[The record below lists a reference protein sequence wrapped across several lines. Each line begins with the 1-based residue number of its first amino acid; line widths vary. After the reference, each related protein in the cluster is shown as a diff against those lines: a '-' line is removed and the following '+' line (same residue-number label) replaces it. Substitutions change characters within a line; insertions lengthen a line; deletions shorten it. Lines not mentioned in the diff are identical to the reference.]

1 MTSWRLPSVSVPLGL
16 RLFFRGIFLLLALAT
31 LAMALGVLLEEKQ
44 LGHRNYQAVL
54 QKTQAQIVSRLRHPT
69 GQLALL
75 NPRAGGG
82 PVTPLKPLVLPFS
95 AIDFDDKTKVQQA
108 VEMAGCLVQYE
119 DGANLCVAVGNNPF
133 AGGFIYLAGSFASGP
148 LAAHLPGDLNFST
161 AHRVRVTV
169 DMRGQTFRWIAPFE
183 TLGVGSRVGPSGAPG
198 LRGRL
203 TGYVDGVPITHGT
216 KTVRDFRGWLWQ
228 DGRCVTEP
236 PGAGQ
241 PVPSPP
247 GAKEPQERPA
257 GSLGDATPSAEQCP
271 KRSFLSIRLPV
282 EVFRDALFQVD
293 RSRIVWPPEDL
304 DRILVRLQVL
314 PPGDGPPVFDSDRE
328 GAAPPFTLADLGKL
342 LLPGERL
349 QIRRQGADADLV
361 SLVGAEAEAPR
372 ARWIEGLVRRLPVA
386 GYDSPLQQRGT
397 VATPLGSYDVV
408 LTGDV
413 RSVTRTL
420 AEVAT
425 RLSGFVGAML
435 AAVIVAWA
443 LLELRIIRRI
453 TLLTKRAASVSSG
466 MKAVNTGEGLPP
478 IDLTDLR
485 GRDELGVLAQGLKD
499 LLQRVHDDV
508 RREHIRAQ
516 QEKDQWHA
524 VGHEIMSPLQSLM
537 ALHGGADDPSHR
549 YIRRMQQAV
558 QVLYGQASPTE
569 AFESTTLQVG
579 TLDLDAFLGHVAAN
593 AEGAGIGGVAYRSS
607 GAPVLVRADEYSL
620 EDVVTH
626 VLRNAERHRTPGS
639 VITLELGFDA
649 REARVEIRN
658 DGPAIP
664 DGMLEKIFEYGVSD
678 QPGSAAEGH
687 RGQGLFVARTY
698 MAKMGGT
705 IGARNDAGG
714 VVFTLRLQRA

>member
-1 MTSWRLPSVSVPLGL
+1 MTSWRLPSVNVPLGL

-31 LAMALGVLLEEKQ
+31 LAMAVGVLVEEKQ
-44 LGHRNYQAVL
+44 LGHRSYQAVL
-54 QKTQAQIVSRLRHPT
+54 HKTQAQIVSRLRHPT

-108 VEMAGCLVQYE
+108 VEMAGCLVQYK

-148 LAAHLPGDLNFST
+148 LAAHLPGDLDFST

-169 DMRGQTFRWIAPFE
+169 EMRGQTFRWIAPFE
-183 TLGVGSRVGPSGAPG
+183 TLGEGSTVGPSSAPG

-203 TGYVDGVPITHGT
+203 TGYIDGVPITHGT

-228 DGRCVTEP
+228 DGRCI
-236 PGAGQ
+236 
-241 PVPSPP
+241 
-247 GAKEPQERPA
+247 
-257 GSLGDATPSAEQCP
+257 GDAIPSAEQCP

-314 PPGDGPPVFDSDRE
+314 PPGDGAPVFDSDQP
-328 GAAPPFTLADLGKL
+328 GAEPPFALADLGDL

-349 QIRRQGADADLV
+349 QVRRQGAPTDLV
-361 SLVGAEAEAPR
+361 AVVGKDTEAPR
-372 ARWIEGLVRRLPVA
+372 ARWIDQLVRRLPVE
-386 GYDSPLQQRGT
+386 GYDAPLQLREA
-397 VATPLGSYDVV
+397 VATPLGRYDVL

-413 RSVTRTL
+413 RSVNKTL
-420 AEVAT
+420 AAVAT

-443 LLELRIIRRI
+443 LIELRIIRRI

-466 MKAVNTGEGLPP
+466 MKAGDGLPP

-558 QVLYGQASPTE
+558 QVLYGQASPSE

-593 AEGAGIGGVAYRSS
+593 AEGAGIGGVAYRST

-626 VLRNAERHRTPGS
+626 VLRNADRHRTPGS
-639 VITLELGFDA
+639 VIALELAFDA

-658 DGPAIP
+658 EGSLIP
-664 DGMLEKIFEYGVSD
+664 DGMLDKIFEYGVSD

-705 IGARNDAGG
+705 IAARNDVGG

>member
-1 MTSWRLPSVSVPLGL
+1 MVTSWRLPSVSVPLGL

-31 LAMALGVLLEEKQ
+31 LAMAVGVLVEEKQ

-54 QKTQAQIVSRLRHPT
+54 RKTQEQIVARLRHPT

-95 AIDFDDKTKVQQA
+95 AIDFDDKAKVQQA
-108 VEMAGCLVQYE
+108 VEMAGCLVQYQ
-119 DGANLCVAVGNNPF
+119 DGANLCVAIGNNPF

-148 LAAHLPGDLNFST
+148 LVAHAPGDLDFST

-183 TLGVGSRVGPSGAPG
+183 TLGEGSTVGPSGAPG

-203 TGYVDGVPITHGT
+203 TGYVDGVPIVHGT

-228 DGRCVTEP
+228 DGRCLDAAAPPAASAAV
-236 PGAGQ
+236 PGA
-241 PVPSPP
+241 
-247 GAKEPQERPA
+247 EP
-257 GSLGDATPSAEQCP
+257 CP

-282 EVFRDALFQVD
+282 EVFRDALFQAD

-314 PPGDGPPVFDSDRE
+314 PPGEDAAPLFDSNRA
-328 GAAPPFTLADLGKL
+328 GAEPPFALADLGDQ

-349 QIRRQGADADLV
+349 QIRRQGAPADLV
-361 SLVGAEAEAPR
+361 TLVGKDTEAPR
-372 ARWIEGLVRRLPVA
+372 ARWIDQLVRRLPVE
-386 GYDSPLQQRGT
+386 GYDAPLQLRET
-397 VATPLGSYDVV
+397 VATPLGRYDVV

-413 RSVTRTL
+413 RSVNKTL
-420 AEVAT
+420 AAVAT

-443 LLELRIIRRI
+443 LIELRIIRRI

-466 MKAVNTGEGLPP
+466 MKGDGLPP

-558 QVLYGQASPTE
+558 QVLYGQASPSE

-579 TLDLDAFLGHVAAN
+579 TLDLDAFLGHVAMN
-593 AEGAGIGGVAYRSS
+593 AEGAGIAGVAYRSN
-607 GAPVLVRADEYSL
+607 GAAVLVRADEYSL

-626 VLRNAERHRTPGS
+626 VLRNADRHRTPGS
-639 VITLELGFDA
+639 VITLGLDFDA

-658 DGPAIP
+658 EGSSIP
-664 DGMLEKIFEYGVSD
+664 EAMLEKVFEYGVSD
-678 QPGSAAEGH
+678 QPGSATEGH

-705 IGARNDAGG
+705 ITARNDAGG
-714 VVFTLRLQRA
+714 VVFTLRVPRS

>member
-1 MTSWRLPSVSVPLGL
+1 MTPWRLPSVDVPLGL

-31 LAMALGVLLEEKQ
+31 LAMAVGVLLEEKQ

-82 PVTPLKPLVLPFS
+82 AVTPLKPLVLPFS

-148 LAAHLPGDLNFST
+148 LAAHRPGDLDFST

-169 DMRGQTFRWIAPFE
+169 DMRGQTFGWIAPFE
-183 TLGVGSRVGPSGAPG
+183 TLGVGSTVGPSGAPG

-228 DGRCVTEP
+228 DGRCI
-236 PGAGQ
+236 A
-241 PVPSPP
+241 
-247 GAKEPQERPA
+247 
-257 GSLGDATPSAEQCP
+257 DAVPSAEQCP

-314 PPGDGPPVFDSDRE
+314 PPGDGPPVFDSDSE

-349 QIRRQGADADLV
+349 QIRRQGAEADLV

-593 AEGAGIGGVAYRSS
+593 AEGAGIAGVAYRVI
-607 GAPVLVRADEYSL
+607 GAPVPVRADEYSL

-626 VLRNAERHRTPGS
+626 VLRNADRHRTPGS

-664 DGMLEKIFEYGVSD
+664 EGMLEKIFEYGVSD

-698 MAKMGGT
+698 MAKMSGT
-705 IGARNDAGG
+705 IDARNDPGG
-714 VVFTLRLQRA
+714 VVFTLRLPRG